1 MLMRFDPFRDLERLA
16 PGAGTLQRAAMM
28 PLDAYRHGDHFVV
41 RFDLPGVN
49 QDSID
54 LTVEKNVLAV
64 SAERSFVPED
74 GDSVL
79 VSERPQGRFARQLF
93 LGDTLAPD
101 GIQAQYD
108 KGVLTVTIPVAE
120 EAKPRKVEI
129 TSGEERQT
137 ITSSSRS

>member
-1 MLMRFDPFRDLERLA
+1 
-16 PGAGTLQRAAMM
+16 MM

-41 RFDLPGVN
+41 RFDLPGVS

-64 SAERSFVPED
+64 SAERSFAPED
-74 GDSVL
+74 GDQVL

-137 ITSSSRS
+137 ITSSSRG